1 MKRKGEHIRGTV
13 ERLNG
18 LLEAERVGLDAASGL
33 VPMATTL
40 AMRKLFEKL
49 RDDEAWSCAGLTR
62 VIRHLGG
69 KVSQGKGG
77 VTRRLEALPLLRERL
92 SLLNRDQALVLKQL
106 DRLLEEEPDRET
118 GSFLRQTRSL
128 HAENVRLYDDLIT
141 TLTTSDTGAA

>member
-1 MKRKGEHIRGTV
+1 MKRKGEHIRGIV
-13 ERLNG
+13 ERLND
-18 LLEAERVGLDAASGL
+18 LLEAERAGVDAASGL
-33 VPMATTL
+33 IPVATTP

-69 KVSQGKGG
+69 KVSQGKGDFAQ
-77 VTRRLEALPLLRERL
+77 RLEALPSLRERL
-92 SLLNRDQALVLKQL
+92 SLLNRGQALVLKQL

>member
-1 MKRKGEHIRGTV
+1 MKRKDEHIRELV
-13 ERLNG
+13 ERLNE
-18 LLEAERVGLDAASGL
+18 LLEAERAGVDAAAGL
-33 VPMATTL
+33 IPMATTL

-69 KVSQGKGG
+69 KVSHGKGDFAQG
-77 VTRRLEALPLLRERL
+77 LEALPSLRERL
-92 SLLNRDQALVLKQL
+92 SLLNRDQAWVLKQL

-128 HAENVRLYDDLIT
+128 HAENVHRYEDLIT
-141 TLTTSDTGAA
+141 TLTTR